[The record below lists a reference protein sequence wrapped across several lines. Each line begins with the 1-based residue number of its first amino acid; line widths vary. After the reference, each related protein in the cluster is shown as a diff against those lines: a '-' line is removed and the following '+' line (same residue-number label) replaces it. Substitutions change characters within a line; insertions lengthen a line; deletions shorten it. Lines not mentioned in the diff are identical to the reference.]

1 MSRKYLPVNREK
13 PMFLPLDMQE
23 WVPRDHFVWFL
34 IDVAGQLDTSAVEAG
49 TSPGKGRPGYDP
61 RMLVTL
67 VMYAMSCGERSSRQ
81 IEDRTRVDAA
91 FRIASGNQVPDH

>member
-34 IDVAGQLDTSAVEAG
+34 IDVAGQLDTSAVRGRHEPGQGPAG
-49 TSPGKGRPGYDP
+49 
-61 RMLVTL
+61 L
-67 VMYAMSCGERSSRQ
+67 
-81 IEDRTRVDAA
+81 
-91 FRIASGNQVPDH
+91 